1 VGARPGAQEHT
12 VNIFAFSMPRV
23 PDWRWRIVDAEGAIL
38 EESSTTFES
47 IAQAMVAGRECLQLH
62 LDRERPA
69 PARVPWHRRH

>member
-1 VGARPGAQEHT
+1 
-12 VNIFAFSMPRV
+12 VNVFAFSTPRA
-23 PDWRWRIVDAEGAIL
+23 PDWRWRIVDAGGVIL

-47 IAQAMVAGRECLQLH
+47 IADAIVAGRERLQIH

>member
-1 VGARPGAQEHT
+1 VGALPSAQEHT
-12 VNIFAFSMPRV
+12 VNVFAFST
-23 PDWRWRIVDAEGAIL
+23 AGGAIL

-47 IAQAMVAGRECLQLH
+47 NAQAVVAGRERLQIH